1 MRQKDQERKES
12 GSKSKKKAKIIEE
25 TAVEQRANKTFLCM
39 ETLNLKA
46 LRISLKSKYLGK
58 MKKTKKKER
67 I

>member
-1 MRQKDQERKES
+1 MRQKGQERKEN
-12 GSKSKKKAKIIEE
+12 GSKLKKKVKIIEE
-25 TAVEQRANKTFLCM
+25 TVAEQRANKTFLCM

>member
-1 MRQKDQERKES
+1 MRQKGQERKEN
-12 GSKSKKKAKIIEE
+12 GSKLKKKVKIIEE
-25 TAVEQRANKTFLCM
+25 TAVEQKANKTFLCM
-39 ETLNLKA
+39 ETLNLKV